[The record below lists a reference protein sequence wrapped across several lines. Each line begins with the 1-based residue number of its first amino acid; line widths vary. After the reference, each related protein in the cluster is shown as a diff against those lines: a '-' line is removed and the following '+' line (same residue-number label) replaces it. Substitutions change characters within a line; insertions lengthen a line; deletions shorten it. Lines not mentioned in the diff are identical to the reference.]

1 MEPQVSVQMALRNKI
16 GEADIYKWSAQTGYK
31 AVGIPKGLSKMK
43 GVVGVLLVFVILD

>member
-43 GVVGVLLVFVILD
+43 GVVLLVFVILD